1 MEGFKPGSVES
12 GLSHRAPT
20 AVPAGREKTTFIIVG
35 GFRSP
40 ADGSVGGQL
49 YACRTLIESPISEQ
63 IDWIE
68 LDSTME
74 SVPPPGLP
82 RRSFL
87 AGKRLLLFVG
97 FLLRRRP
104 DGALIFVADGSSFLE
119 KGLMVFLA
127 RLWRRR
133 VVLSPRS
140 GYLLDHVRRWRF
152 MRWYVQ
158 MVFRCSHLVLCQSE
172 SWKEAFQSVSGLP
185 ASRFR
190 VVRNWIDTGPYV
202 APSPVEHDGFVRVLF
217 MGWVEREKGIYEIV
231 EAVKQFRDALQ
242 KTRFIIC
249 GRGSQVE
256 NLQREIAEQG
266 LSSFFEFR
274 GWVRGAEKIEAFKQ
288 ADIFVLPSHGEGMPN
303 ALLEA
308 MAAGRAVIATRVGGI
323 PEVIADHRLGRL
335 VDVGDVQG
343 LGHALVELCDRT
355 LIRRLGKEAQS
366 YVLKHH
372 DISRVWP
379 QILEAIQFPSRS

>member
-1 MEGFKPGSVES
+1 M
-12 GLSHRAPT
+12 PT
-20 AVPAGREKTTFIIVG
+20 SRGKTTFIIVG
-35 GFRSP
+35 GFRSA
-40 ADGSVGGQL
+40 ADGSVGGQI

-74 SVPPPGLP
+74 SVPPPSLR

-87 AGKRLLLFVG
+87 AGKRLLLFIG

-104 DGALIFVADGSSFLE
+104 DGALIFVADGLSFLE

-152 MRWYVQ
+152 MRWYLQ
-158 MVFRCSHLVLCQSE
+158 MVFRCSHLVLCQSD
-172 SWKEAFQSVSGLP
+172 SWKEAFQLVSGLP

-202 APSPVEHDGFVRVLF
+202 APPLVEHDGVVRVLF

-231 EAVKQFRDALQ
+231 EAVKEFRDALRG
-242 KTRFIIC
+242 TRFIIC
-249 GRGSQVE
+249 GRGSQLE
-256 NLQREIAEQG
+256 NLQKEIAEQD

-274 GWVRGAEKIEAFKQ
+274 GWVRGAEKIAALKQ

-308 MAAGRAVIATRVGGI
+308 MAAGQAVIATRVGGI
-323 PEVIADHRLGRL
+323 PEAIADDRLGRL

-343 LGHALVELCDRT
+343 LGRALVELCDRT
-355 LIRRLGKEAQS
+355 LIRRLGQEAQS